1 MEVKKRRRRGW
12 LLGRERNG
20 EGAAVVVIDII
31 VTTAAVP
38 VGARAEAEAEAEVRT
53 RSRMG
58 VVVPVTMAT
67 TITLTDINDCILGLL
82 CFTRIPALSHTFH
95 PLENEN
101 ARIALGRVLPLRGM
115 PLLRNHSCYG
125 RTTRKRS
132 FPFLTA

>member
-38 VGARAEAEAEAEVRT
+38 VGARAEAEAEART

-67 TITLTDINDCILGLL
+67 TTTLTDINDCILGLL

>member
-20 EGAAVVVIDII
+20 EGVAVAVIDNT

-38 VGARAEAEAEAEVRT
+38 VEARAEAEAEAEARA

-101 ARIALGRVLPLRGM
+101 VRIALGRVLPLRGM

-132 FPFLTA
+132 FPFLTV